1 MAIALKRRRFT
12 VDDYHRM
19 AEVGIL
25 TEDDRVELLDG
36 EIVEMSPIGSDHAG
50 HVKRLIALF
59 TSRLGAR
66 VVVSVQDP
74 VSLSRHSE
82 PQPDVAL
89 LRPRA
94 DFYAGSHP
102 QPEDVLLLIEVADTS
117 VETDRRIKLP
127 LYAQAGLRE
136 VWLLDLDAERLEV
149 YREPAAEGYREVHVL
164 ARGQEI
170 APQAFP
176 DLTLRVD
183 DLLGGPA

>member
-1 MAIALKRRRFT
+1 MTTVLKRRRFT

-25 TEDDRVELLDG
+25 TEDERVELLDG

-59 TSRLGAR
+59 TSRLGSR

-74 VSLSRHSE
+74 VVLSQHSE
-82 PQPDVAL
+82 PQPDVTL

-94 DFYAGSHP
+94 DFYSREHP
-102 QPEDVLLLIEVADTS
+102 WPDDVLLLIEVADTS
-117 VETDRRIKLP
+117 LETDRRIKVP
-127 LYAQAGLRE
+127 LYARANLRE
-136 VWLLDLDAERLEV
+136 VWIVDLIAERVEV
-149 YREPAAEGYREVHVL
+149 YREPAAGAYRETRAL
-164 ARGQEI
+164 ARGQGI

-176 DLTLRVD
+176 DLALAVD
-183 DLLGGPA
+183 DLLG